1 MAEKKAAKEPKTYYL
16 GTGRRKT
23 AVARVRVTEG
33 KGQVLINSRPLD
45 DYFTEEKDRA
55 AVLGPLKVTDQVGR
69 LDVLVKVTG
78 GGITG
83 QAGACSQGLA
93 RAIKTMFSPPD
104 EQKPRVFHKTT
115 VIKSYRNE
123 AKEREKAKAAP
134 PRPTPPA
141 PRPPVG
147 AGAPGAKPA
156 GLGIPAP
163 TGDGAAAPTPTDPAT
178 GMIKKLRDSG
188 YLTRDARMKERKKY
202 GLRGAR
208 RGTQFSKR

>member
-1 MAEKKAAKEPKTYYL
+1 MAETKKKKTSVPKTYYIA
-16 GTGRRKT
+16 TGRRKS
-23 AVARVRVTEG
+23 AVARVRLLEGG
-33 KGQVLINSRPLD
+33 KGQVTINERTLE

-55 AVLGPLKVTDQVGR
+55 AVLGPLKVTDQLNR
-69 LDVLVKVTG
+69 LDVIVKTNG

-83 QAGACSQGLA
+83 QAGACCQGIA

-104 EQKPRVFHKTT
+104 EQSRHIFNTT
-115 VIKSYRNE
+115 TIIKAKHDQ
-123 AKEREKAKAAP
+123 AKEREKAKLPPPPPVPVVKPNLGPDGKRIIDPDAP
-134 PRPTPPA
+134 PVVA
-141 PRPPVG
+141 GPPV
-147 AGAPGAKPA
+147 
-156 GLGIPAP
+156 
-163 TGDGAAAPTPTDPAT
+163 DPAV

>member
-1 MAEKKAAKEPKTYYL
+1 MAEKKAAAKEPKTYYL

-33 KGQVLINSRPLD
+33 KGQILINERPLD
-45 DYFTEEKDRA
+45 DYFTEEKDRG
-55 AVLGPLKVTDQVGR
+55 AVLGPLKVTDQLGR
-69 LDVLVKVTG
+69 LDVSIQATG

-93 RAIKTMFSPPD
+93 RAIKTMFSPAD
-104 EQKPRVFHKTT
+104 EQKRHVFNNTT
-115 VIKSYRNE
+115 VVKAYRDE
-123 AKEREKAKAAP
+123 KRAREKAKLAP
-134 PRPTPPA
+134 PVPVRPTPAA
-141 PRPPVG
+141 PKGPPLIPTG
-147 AGAPGAKPA
+147 PGAA
-156 GLGIPAP
+156 AP
-163 TGDGAAAPTPTDPAT
+163 TGDGAAAEPADPAT
-178 GMIKKLRDSG
+178 GMVKKLRDSG

>member
-1 MAEKKAAKEPKTYYL
+1 MAEKKAAAKEPRTYYL

-33 KGQVLINSRPLD
+33 KGAVTINDRPLD

-55 AVLGPLKVTDQVGR
+55 AVLGPLKVTEQLGR
-69 LDVLVKVTG
+69 LDVLVTAQG

-83 QAGACSQGLA
+83 QAGAVSQGIA
-93 RAIKTMFSPPD
+93 RAIKTMFSPPA
-104 EQKPRVFHKTT
+104 EQKRHVFNATT
-115 VIKSYRNE
+115 VIKAR
-123 AKEREKAKAAP
+123 KDQDRERERAK
-134 PRPTPPA
+134 
-141 PRPPVG
+141 
-147 AGAPGAKPA
+147 
-156 GLGIPAP
+156 
-163 TGDGAAAPTPTDPAT
+163 APTPTPPPAAKPAVVPGPDGVAAAPAAPADPAV